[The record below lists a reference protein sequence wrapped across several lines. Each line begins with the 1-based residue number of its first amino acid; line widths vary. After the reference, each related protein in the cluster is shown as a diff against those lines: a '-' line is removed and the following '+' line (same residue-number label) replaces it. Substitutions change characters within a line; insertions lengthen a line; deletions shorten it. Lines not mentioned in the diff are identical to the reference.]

1 MDGKTINKTE
11 DAQYFLAR
19 IKEFEKKYGMYSWQF
34 QVLYEHSR
42 TELVGYNGLSAVDY
56 SEWAFLYE
64 NFYSR
69 MSQTLYESPP
79 EVANDTD
86 QHKPEH
92 RSGLCFSEGKSDQF
106 CVGVSRPGRNS
117 FVCQE

>member
-1 MDGKTINKTE
+1 MDGKSISNVE
-11 DAQYFLAR
+11 DVQYFLAR
-19 IKEFEKKYGMYSWQF
+19 IKEFEKKYGMDSWQF
-34 QVLYEHSR
+34 QVLYENSR
-42 TELVGYNGLSAVDY
+42 TELVGYSGLSAVDY

-79 EVANDTD
+79 EVVNDTD

-92 RSGLCFSEGKSDQF
+92 RSGLCFSGGKGDQL
-106 CVGVSRPGRNS
+106 CGGISRPCPNS
-117 FVCQE
+117 FICQD